1 MSIPELLQIWPAQ
14 PAISLLLWL
23 FIAVVLM
30 YLARTP
36 AHQFI
41 KSLCRVLSRSLKMAS
56 KSVLMAEGRLS
67 KRNREVILAEG
78 KEACE
83 RSIEREFHRIDSTIK
98 KDLSTYPVLSRTLGD
113 LAKKIDDD
121 YSKCAEV
128 PPAPSDWVKAV
139 EAVAKIKAAGDTQT
153 AKMLG
158 DIKASISDQ
167 HTEAMEEYRKS
178 SSERH
183 SVLSKIAP
191 YWKELTGKLDKVS
204 GSIQGIQERS
214 AVIDKKLRDFDNLTA
229 KADDAARTLAVSS
242 ATQFVISGLV
252 LLVAIG
258 GAAINF
264 NLIALPM
271 SEMVGGGSYIGP
283 YKTSSIAAMVIIMV
297 EAAMGLY
304 LMEALRITSLFP
316 VIGSMNDKMRVRM
329 LWITFFLLLVLAGV
343 EASLAYMRD
352 MIAMDTQALRQ
363 SLASVEAVKGTTSWI
378 PTAGQMVMGFI
389 LPFALTFVAIP
400 LESFIHSARTVIGIL
415 LAWSLRA
422 LAFALRLTSGI
433 ARNSG
438 VLFTSLYDL
447 MIFPALRVENM
458 VKAHRGHQAELGHTH
473 TK

>member
-1 MSIPELLQIWPAQ
+1 MSISELLQIWPTQ
-14 PAISLLLWL
+14 PALSLLLWL

-36 AHQFI
+36 SHQFI
-41 KSLCRVLSRSLKMAS
+41 ASLCRVLSRSLKMAS
-56 KSVLMAEGRLS
+56 RSVLMAEERLS
-67 KRNREVILAEG
+67 RRNREVIIAEG
-78 KEACE
+78 REACE

-98 KDLSTYPVLSRTLGD
+98 KDLSTYPVLSRTLND
-113 LAKKIDDD
+113 LVKKIDDD
-121 YSKCAEV
+121 YSRCAEV

-158 DIKASISDQ
+158 DIKASIDGQ
-167 HTEAMEEYRKS
+167 HAEAMEEYRKS

-183 SVLSKIAP
+183 NVLSRIAP
-191 YWKELTGKLDKVS
+191 YWRDLTGKLDKVS
-204 GSIQGIQERS
+204 GSIKGIQERS
-214 AVIDKKLRDFDNLTA
+214 AVIDRKLRDFDNLTA

-316 VIGSMNDKMRVRM
+316 VIGSMNDRMRVRM
-329 LWITFFLLLVLAGV
+329 LWVTFSLLFILAGV

-363 SLASVEAVKGTTSWI
+363 SLANVEAVKTTTSWI

-400 LESFIHSARTVIGIL
+400 LESFIHSSRTVIGIV

-422 LAFALRLTSGI
+422 LAFALRLTGGI
-433 ARNSG
+433 ARNSAA
-438 VLFTSLYDL
+438 LLISLYDL
-447 MIFPALRVENM
+447 AIFPALRVERLI
-458 VKAHRGHQAELGHTH
+458 KAQKGEQAEFGP

>member
-1 MSIPELLQIWPAQ
+1 MSIPELLQILPNQ
-14 PAISLLLWL
+14 PALSLLLWL
-23 FIAVVLM
+23 FIAIVLM

-41 KSLCRVLSRSLKMAS
+41 KSLCRVISRSLKMAS
-56 KSVLMAEGRLS
+56 RSVLIAEDRLS
-67 KRNREVILAEG
+67 KRNREVIIAEG
-78 KEACE
+78 REACE

-98 KDLSTYPVLSRTLGD
+98 KDLSTYPALNRTLND
-113 LAKKIDDD
+113 LVKRIDDD
-121 YSKCAEV
+121 YSKCSEV
-128 PPAPSDWVKAV
+128 PPTPSDWVKAV
-139 EAVAKIKAAGDTQT
+139 EAVSKIKAAGDTQT

-158 DIKASISDQ
+158 DIKVSINEQ

-178 SSERH
+178 STERH
-183 SVLSKIAP
+183 NVLSKIAP
-191 YWKELTGKLDKVS
+191 YWRELTGKLDKVS
-204 GSIQGIQERS
+204 TSIKGIQERS
-214 AVIDKKLRDFDNLTA
+214 AVIDKKLKDFDKLTA

-329 LWITFFLLLVLAGV
+329 LWITFTLLFILAGV

-352 MIAMDTQALRQ
+352 MIATDTQALRQ
-363 SLASVEAVKGTTSWI
+363 SLAQVEVVQTTTSWI
-378 PTAGQMVMGFI
+378 PTVGQMVMGFI

-400 LESFIHSARTVIGIL
+400 LESFIHSSRTVLGIV
-415 LAWSLRA
+415 LAWCLRA
-422 LAFALRLTSGI
+422 LAFLLRLVGGI

-438 VLFTSLYDL
+438 VLLTSLYDL
-447 MIFPALRVENM
+447 VIFPALRIEKM
-458 VKAHRGHQAELGHTH
+458 VKVHKGHQTELGPTR
-473 TK
+473 

>member
-1 MSIPELLQIWPAQ
+1 MSIPELLRIWPGQ
-14 PAISLLLWL
+14 PALSFLIWL
-23 FIAVVLM
+23 CITVALM
-30 YLARTP
+30 YLARPP

-41 KSLCRVLSRSLKMAS
+41 RSLCRVISRSLKMAS
-56 KSVLMAEGRLS
+56 RSVLLAEERLS
-67 KRNREVILAEG
+67 RRNREVIIAEG
-78 KEACE
+78 REACE
-83 RSIEREFHRIDSTIK
+83 RSIEREFHRIDSAIR
-98 KDLSTYPVLSRTLGD
+98 KDLSTYPALNRTLSD

-121 YSKCAEV
+121 YARCTEV
-128 PPAPSDWVKAV
+128 PPEPSEWVKAV
-139 EAVAKIKAAGDTQT
+139 EAVAKIKATGDTQT

-158 DIKASISDQ
+158 DIKENISEQ
-167 HTEAMEEYRKS
+167 HAEAMEEYRKS

-183 SVLSKIAP
+183 NALGKIAP
-191 YWKELTGKLDKVS
+191 YWRELTGKLDRVS
-204 GSIQGIQERS
+204 GSISGIQERS
-214 AVIDKKLRDFDNLTA
+214 AVIDKKLADFDRLTA

-242 ATQFVISGLV
+242 ATQFVIAGLV

-316 VIGSMNDKMRVRM
+316 VIGSMNDKMRRRM
-329 LWITFFLLLVLAGV
+329 LWVTFSLLLVLAGV

-352 MIAMDTQALRQ
+352 VIASDTQALRQ
-363 SLASVEAVKGTTSWI
+363 SLAQVEVIRSNTSLI
-378 PTAGQMVMGFI
+378 PTVGQMVMGFI

-400 LESFIHSARTVIGIL
+400 LESFIHSSRTVIGIV
-415 LAWSLRA
+415 LAWCLRS
-422 LAFALRLTSGI
+422 LAFLLRLAGGI
-433 ARNSG
+433 ARNSAT
-438 VLFTSLYDL
+438 LLTSLYDL
-447 MIFPALRVENM
+447 VIFPALRIERM
-458 VKAHRGHQAELGHTH
+458 VGSHKGHQAEFGP